1 MKRIICIG
9 NRYIGSDALGPR
21 VYDWLARQP
30 LPPDVALVDGGL
42 AGLHLLSLVESA
54 GRVVFVDALSGS
66 GAEGMVVVTGHDLL
80 ATAAATPRYDHAHS
94 LLYLLGAL
102 PFVVEKP
109 PELFLVGATG
119 TVDEPLVAQVAHEA
133 IEIACN
139 GSRRTRPLRRK
150 EAGMRG
156 LGDEGIFLIS

>member
-21 VYDWLARQP
+21 VYDWLACRS

-54 GRVVFVDALSGS
+54 ERVVFVDALSGS
-66 GAEGMVVVTGHDLL
+66 GPEGMVVVTGHDLL

-102 PFVVEKP
+102 PFVAEKPP

-119 TVDEPLVAQVAHEA
+119 TIDEPLVAQVANEA

-139 GSRRTRPLRRK
+139 GSRRARPLRRK

-156 LGDEGIFLIS
+156 LGD